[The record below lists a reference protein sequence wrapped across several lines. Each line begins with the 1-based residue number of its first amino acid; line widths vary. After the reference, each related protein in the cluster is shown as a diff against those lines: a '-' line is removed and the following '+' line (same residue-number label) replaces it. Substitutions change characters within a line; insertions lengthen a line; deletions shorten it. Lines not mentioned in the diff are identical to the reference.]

1 MPALWHPHTPGR
13 IRAGGLGTPEVSA
26 LQADVYPGHLKDRSN
41 RMPPEYRK
49 IVDEI
54 YTALE
59 NLNAP
64 PMLLGIVGSW
74 GDTLADEEVL
84 AALRSWNAGV
94 RKLS

>member
-1 MPALWHPHTPGR
+1 M
-13 IRAGGLGTPEVSA
+13 SA
-26 LQADVYPGHLKDRSN
+26 LRRVIRSDIQ
-41 RMPPEYRK
+41 RTGAIEMPPEYRK

-64 PMLLGIVGSW
+64 ALLLGIVGSW
-74 GDTLADEEVL
+74 GDTLTDEEVL

-94 RKLS
+94 RQLA

>member
-1 MPALWHPHTPGR
+1 
-13 IRAGGLGTPEVSA
+13 
-26 LQADVYPGHLKDRSN
+26 
-41 RMPPEYRK
+41 MPPEYRK

-59 NLNAP
+59 GLNAP
-64 PMLLGIVGSW
+64 PLLLGIIGSW
-74 GDTLADEEVL
+74 GDTLTDEEVL